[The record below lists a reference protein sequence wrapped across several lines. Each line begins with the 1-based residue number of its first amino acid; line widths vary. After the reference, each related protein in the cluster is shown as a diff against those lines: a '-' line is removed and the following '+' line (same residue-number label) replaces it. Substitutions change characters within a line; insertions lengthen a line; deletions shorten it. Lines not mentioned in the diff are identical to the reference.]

1 MTEAPRG
8 QVFSNVLANLLAP
21 HPDIARKRVALVYR
35 PYDTAAAVRVVESDR
50 RDATFAASGR
60 RVGRARDLISVEAA
74 NRSAEEE
81 AVGAGVVRF
90 GMFVTATATA
100 TATATVTDDQDLAL
114 AASVVD
120 SLGTSA
126 RIRLR
131 RAVGA
136 QAATFAASLPLG
148 LVTSAHLQVPQ
159 AMREAM

>member
-1 MTEAPRG
+1 MYESWKRTAVTPSSPLQDAVSAG
-8 QVFSNVLANLLAP
+8 PGWQMVSVPFASLAWNQYQAGLPAVNPGYTMSLA
-21 HPDIARKRVALVYR
+21 A
-35 PYDTAAAVRVVESDR
+35 
-50 RDATFAASGR
+50 F
-60 RVGRARDLISVEAA
+60 LISVEAA

-90 GMFVTATATA
+90 GMFVTAT
-100 TATATVTDDQDLAL
+100 VTDDQDLAL

-120 SLGTSA
+120 NLGTSA

-148 LVTSAHLQVPQ
+148 LVTSAHLRVPQ

>member
-1 MTEAPRG
+1 M
-8 QVFSNVLANLLAP
+8 
-21 HPDIARKRVALVYR
+21 
-35 PYDTAAAVRVVESDR
+35 
-50 RDATFAASGR
+50 
-60 RVGRARDLISVEAA
+60 EAA

-90 GMFVTATATA
+90 AMFV
-100 TATATVTDDQDLAL
+100 TATVTDDQDLAL

-148 LVTSAHLQVPQ
+148 LVTSAHLRVPQ

>member
-1 MTEAPRG
+1 M
-8 QVFSNVLANLLAP
+8 
-21 HPDIARKRVALVYR
+21 
-35 PYDTAAAVRVVESDR
+35 
-50 RDATFAASGR
+50 
-60 RVGRARDLISVEAA
+60 EAA

-90 GMFVTATATA
+90 GMFVTAT
-100 TATATVTDDQDLAL
+100 VTDDQDLGL
-114 AASVVD
+114 AASVID

-126 RIRLR
+126 CIRLR

-136 QAATFAASLPLG
+136 QAATFAASLPQD